1 MLTTAIIEAYPKP
14 KSVSV
19 GHIDAARL
27 CAAAKAVG

>member
-1 MLTTAIIEAYPKP
+1 MSTTAIIEAYPKL

-27 CAAAKAVG
+27 CAAAEAVG